1 MEILETRHGRFAA
14 LVVRLEQCLLRCRTH
29 EAFWAEV
36 VLEWGLLGTR
46 LIPPATQG
54 KIRNSERNA
63 WEEALRL
70 RLAELKALPFLEL
83 MRKLAAKRAQKQK
96 WLAILTEE
104 LENGMGRPAL
114 ALFDEAGFAER
125 AVFFERCLNPHEVPR
140 RDKGEMRRSLEKVR
154 VSIKATDLTPQYILH
169 GLLNHEGKEAV
180 FLAARRGLTWE
191 RILRDLFVETA
202 MGPEAEEWLTRVPN
216 LGEVYN
222 PAVCTKVVSVAREA
236 ATPVLEE
243 MTYSKFNQ
251 MHRAREMGRLVKK
264 RAKTAPT
271 MRETLVYLLERLPNA
286 RGCVERAMSLEG
298 PLTSGQILSAI
309 LVEMERELPAG
320 DVAETR
326 KLFGMVEDQDGY
338 VVSVVHPK
346 NFPEFFKMVAPFFE
360 ENQVAELKQFVG
372 PARAALEKMK
382 SFCGKRELLD
392 DMFQKVDPAEMVLP
406 TPTTFVEF
414 ATAVT
419 YLAEFSGK
427 MDEFG
432 GLTAAFSGS
441 AAEYAAALNE
451 ILCPEYVA
459 RLWGGVLDAADI
471 RL

>member
-1 MEILETRHGRFAA
+1 M
-14 LVVRLEQCLLRCRTH
+14 VRLEQCLLRCRTH
-29 EAFWAEV
+29 EGFWAEV
-36 VLEWGLLGTR
+36 VSEWGLLGTR
-46 LIPPATQG
+46 LIPPETKG

-63 WEEALRL
+63 WEEALKA
-70 RLAELKALPFLEL
+70 RLAELKAVPFLEL
-83 MRKLAAKRAQKQK
+83 MRKLAVKRVEKQK
-96 WLAILTEE
+96 WLGILEAE
-104 LENGMGRPAL
+104 MEGEGRPAL

-140 RDKGEMRRSLEKVR
+140 RDKAELRRAVEKVR
-154 VSIKATDLTPQYILH
+154 LSIKATDISPQFILH
-169 GLLNHEGKEAV
+169 GLLQNEGKEAA
-180 FLAARRGLTWE
+180 FLASRRGFTWE
-191 RILRDLFVETA
+191 RILRELFAET
-202 MGPEAEEWLTRVPN
+202 GGEEEWLARVPN
-216 LGEVYN
+216 LAEVYS
-222 PAVCTKVVSVAREA
+222 PAVCTKVVSTPKA
-236 ATPVLEE
+236 AAPTVVEE

-338 VVSVVHPK
+338 VVSAV
-346 NFPEFFKMVAPFFE
+346 FPTDYSGFFKLVAPFFDE
-360 ENQVAELKQFVG
+360 KQSAELGEFVG
-372 PARAALEKMK
+372 PAGAALEKMK

-392 DMFQKVDPAEMVLP
+392 KMFQKVDPAEMVLP
-406 TPTTFVEF
+406 TPTTFVGF

-441 AAEYAAALNE
+441 AAEYAAALKE
-451 ILCPEYVA
+451 ILSPEYVA